1 MQNKMF
7 REDRR
12 KMLLLIVVALSLI
25 AAFLLIGLNP
35 KSYGYALSRR
45 IPKVY
50 AIVLVGGAIGFSSLI
65 FQTVTNNHIL
75 TPRILGLDSL
85 YMLAN
90 TVMIFVLGSTSKW
103 ITNAKMHFGLNL
115 ILMLIASAV
124 FYKIIFKNK
133 NGNIFF
139 MLLVGVI
146 VGTLFESF
154 TTFLQVLIDPSE
166 FLKIQDKSQASFNQ
180 INTEVLGMATVLIVG
195 GFLYS
200 FKILGVLDVM
210 ALGRD
215 QAINLGVNYES
226 TVGKMLIVVVI
237 LTAAATALVG
247 PITFLG
253 ILIVNIARYFIKS
266 YRHKHL
272 ALAIWLFSI
281 IFLVG
286 GQLIAER
293 VLNFGVSVG
302 IIINFVGGIY
312 FIYLLMKGRAK

>member
-1 MQNKMF
+1 MQNKMI

-35 KSYGYALSRR
+35 KSYSYALGRR

-75 TPRILGLDSL
+75 TPSILGLDSL

-90 TVMIFVLGSTSKW
+90 TVMIFILGSTSKW

-124 FYKIIFKNK
+124 FYKVIFKNK

-302 IIINFVGGIY
+302 IIINFVGGVY

>member
-1 MQNKMF
+1 MQNKMIK
-7 REDRR
+7 EDRR
-12 KMLLLIVVALSLI
+12 KMLLLIVLGLSLI

-35 KSYGYALSRR
+35 KSYAYALSRR

-75 TPRILGLDSL
+75 TPSILGLDSL

-124 FYKIIFKNK
+124 FYKVIFKNK

-266 YRHKHL
+266 FRHKHL

-302 IIINFVGGIY
+302 IIINFVGGVY

>member
-1 MQNKMF
+1 MQNKMI

-35 KSYGYALSRR
+35 KSFSYALGRR

-75 TPRILGLDSL
+75 TPSILGLDSL

-103 ITNAKMHFGLNL
+103 VTNAKMHFGLNL

-124 FYKIIFKNK
+124 FYKDNFKGK

-200 FKILGVLDVM
+200 FKFLGVLDVM

-302 IIINFVGGIY
+302 IIINFVGGVY

>member
-1 MQNKMF
+1 MQNKMV

-35 KSYGYALSRR
+35 KSYSYALGRR

-75 TPRILGLDSL
+75 TPSILGLDSL

-200 FKILGVLDVM
+200 FKFLGVLDVM

>member
-1 MQNKMF
+1 MQNKMV

-75 TPRILGLDSL
+75 TPSILGLDSL

-115 ILMLIASAV
+115 ILMLIASAI
-124 FYKIIFKNK
+124 FYKVIFKNK

>member
-1 MQNKMF
+1 MQNKMI

-35 KSYGYALSRR
+35 KSYSYALGRR
-45 IPKVY
+45 ISKVY

-75 TPRILGLDSL
+75 TPSILGLDSL

-200 FKILGVLDVM
+200 FKFLGVLDVM

-266 YRHKHL
+266 FRHRHL

-302 IIINFVGGIY
+302 IIINFVGGVY